1 MRFIKLSAM
10 AAISIAHFN
19 GFRTLFYL
27 LQIHITIINLLV
39 RYRNVYIVKERLGS
53 NFKLLRALPFL

>member
-39 RYRNVYIVKERLGS
+39 DYRNVYIVMERLGS
-53 NFKLLRALPFL
+53 ISNC